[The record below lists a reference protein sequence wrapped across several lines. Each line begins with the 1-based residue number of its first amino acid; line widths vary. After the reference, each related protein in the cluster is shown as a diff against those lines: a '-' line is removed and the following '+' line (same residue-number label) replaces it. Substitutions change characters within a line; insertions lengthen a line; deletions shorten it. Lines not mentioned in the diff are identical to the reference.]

1 MEMIYN
7 SPHFCVFEFAEVV
20 GASGEPASGGYEIMN
35 KTLRREIFLRGA
47 DAEQFKTSVQA
58 LIAKEP
64 TEDEVD
70 EFLSNYSGLMGTPLT
85 LH

>member
-7 SPHFCVFEFAEVV
+7 SPHYCVFEFADVH
-20 GASGEPASGGYEIMN
+20 ADGESAGGGYEIMN

-47 DAEQFKTSVQA
+47 NAEQFKTNVQA
-58 LIAKEP
+58 LIANQP

-70 EFLSNYSGLMGTPLT
+70 EFLSNYSALMGTPLT